1 MAFAPWSDVMR
12 WAIVVFTGISKELKN
27 TMNVVDQAQAAR
39 HHAPCAH
46 HSKGDDCRVCQ
57 VRPLGIC
64 AVLEPDEWASIEQI
78 SQTVT
83 FAERDTLINETDPC
97 SHFFSITAGVAR
109 LIRNLPDG
117 RRQVMGFALPGDF
130 LGLSLGKTWTFSV
143 EAITAMTACRF
154 ARHSIVNFVDQKPHF
169 LMRMHE
175 MASAELN
182 LAQDHMVLLGRLT
195 AEEKIGT
202 FLLEMRRRWARI
214 DGHTSS
220 HVPLP
225 MGRQDIAD
233 YLGLTIETVSRTIN
247 QMQRERHLVIVPDGI
262 RLLDGAYFDALSP
275 SA

>member
-1 MAFAPWSDVMR
+1 M
-12 WAIVVFTGISKELKN
+12 KELN
-27 TMNVVDQAQAAR
+27 DPMNVADHAQTVR
-39 HHAPCAH
+39 HHAQCAH
-46 HSKGDDCRVCQ
+46 HSKGDECRVCQ

-64 AVLEPDEWASIEQI
+64 SVLEPDEWVAIEQI

-83 FAERDTLINETDPC
+83 FAERDTLVSETDPC

-109 LIRNLPDG
+109 LTRSLSDG
-117 RRQVMGFALPGDF
+117 RRQVMGFALPSDF
-130 LGLSLGKTWTFSV
+130 LGLSLEKAWTFSV
-143 EAITAMTACRF
+143 EAITSMTACRF
-154 ARHSIVNFVDQKPHF
+154 ARHSIVNLVDQKPHF

-182 LAQDHMVLLGRLT
+182 LAQDHMLLLGRLT

-214 DGHTSS
+214 DGHVSS

-247 QMQRERHLVIVPDGI
+247 QMQRDKRLVIVPDGI
-262 RLLDGAYFDALSP
+262 RLLDTGYFDALSP
-275 SA
+275 SG

>member
-1 MAFAPWSDVMR
+1 MLKVNETKTPQTVADHAQ
-12 WAIVVFTGISKELKN
+12 IV
-27 TMNVVDQAQAAR
+27 R
-39 HHAPCAH
+39 PHPHCAH
-46 HSKGDDCRVCQ
+46 HIKGDDCRVCQ

-64 AVLEPDEWASIEQI
+64 AVLEPDEWATIEQI
-78 SQTVT
+78 SQTVP
-83 FAERDTLINETDPC
+83 FAERDTLVSETDDC
-97 SHFFSITAGVAR
+97 THFYSITAGVAR
-109 LIRNLPDG
+109 LIRHLPDG

-130 LGLSLGKTWTFSV
+130 LGLSLGKAWSFSV
-143 EAITAMTACRF
+143 EAITPMTTCRF
-154 ARHSIVNFVDQKPHF
+154 ARHAIVQLVDQKPHF

-214 DGHTSS
+214 DGHTSQN
-220 HVPLP
+220 VPLP

-247 QMQRERHLVIVPDGI
+247 QMQRARHLVIVPDGI
-262 RLLDGAYFDALSP
+262 RLMEAAYFEHLSP
-275 SA
+275 SV

>member
-1 MAFAPWSDVMR
+1 MNLADHAQ
-12 WAIVVFTGISKELKN
+12 IVW
-27 TMNVVDQAQAAR
+27 QHAQ
-39 HHAPCAH
+39 CAH
-46 HSKGDDCRVCQ
+46 HTKGDDCRVCQ
-57 VRPLGIC
+57 VRPLAIC
-64 AVLEPDEWASIEQI
+64 AVLEPDEWASVEQI
-78 SQTVT
+78 SQTVH
-83 FAERDTLINETDPC
+83 FAERDTLILEMDDCT
-97 SHFFSITAGVAR
+97 HFYSVTAGVAR
-109 LIRNLPDG
+109 LIRGLPDG
-117 RRQVMGFALPGDF
+117 RRQVMGFALPSDF

-143 EAITAMTACRF
+143 EAITPMTTCRF
-154 ARHSIVNFVDQKPHF
+154 ARHSIVNLVDQKPHF

-214 DGHTSS
+214 DGHASN

-247 QMQRERHLVIVPDGI
+247 QMQRDRHLVIVPDGI
-262 RLLDGAYFDALSP
+262 RLLDAAYFDHLSP
-275 SA
+275 SS

>member
-1 MAFAPWSDVMR
+1 M
-12 WAIVVFTGISKELKN
+12 T
-27 TMNVVDQAQAAR
+27 AAD
-39 HHAPCAH
+39 HAHLVRQPVQCAH
-46 HSKGDDCRVCQ
+46 HAKGDDCRVCQ

-64 AVLEPDEWASIEQI
+64 AVLEPDEWSAIEQI

-83 FAERDTLINETDPC
+83 FQERDTLVSETDPC
-97 SHFFSITAGVAR
+97 SHFYSLTAGVAR
-109 LIRNLPDG
+109 LIRSLPDG
-117 RRQVMGFALPGDF
+117 RRQVMGFALPSDF
-130 LGLSLGKTWTFSV
+130 LGLSLGKSWTFSV
-143 EAITAMTACRF
+143 EAITPITACRF
-154 ARHSIVNFVDQKPHF
+154 ARHAIIQFVDQKPHF

-214 DGHTSS
+214 DGHASN

-262 RLLDGAYFDALSP
+262 RLLDAAYFEHLSP
-275 SA
+275 SG